1 MCHGPAQLAVSL
13 LFVTAEKFEVNTE
26 HLTAGGDFC
35 RYAADSAREAAE
47 QLAGA
52 DVPSGMFGDFA
63 EAQQFHGTLST
74 THQRHQTQLQG
85 HHTTLSGVSVQAVR
99 AAQVFTA
106 TDDSAADGID
116 SAGKQFE

>member
-1 MCHGPAQLAVSL
+1 M
-13 LFVTAEKFEVNTE
+13 TAEKFEVNTE

-52 DVPSGMFGDFA
+52 DVASGIFGDFA
-63 EAQQFHGTLST
+63 EAPQFHGTLST
-74 THQRHQTQLQG
+74 VHRQHQDQLHG
-85 HHTTLSGVSVQAVR
+85 HHTTLRAVSAQAVR

-106 TDDSAADGID
+106 TDESAADGID